1 MEKLSKTVLVMI
13 ALGMAVAPAQSRVV
27 HIAGTAGY
35 LSEWEFNGE
44 VTEGASPGGGELSGP
59 LTFKHVGICSVNGPQ
74 EKPGEIKFRI
84 SRSGTSSKIDAT
96 ISFDGARC
104 AYSGAFSGNSS
115 GYMDCSDT
123 GGVPLSI
130 SIK

>member
-1 MEKLSKTVLVMI
+1 MQNLSKAVLVTM
-13 ALGMAVAPAQSRVV
+13 ALGVAGAPAHARVL
-27 HIAGTAGY
+27 HIAGSAGY

-44 VTEGASPGGGELSGP
+44 VAETISAGSGELSGP

-104 AYSGAFSGNSS
+104 AYSGPFTGSSS

>member
-1 MEKLSKTVLVMI
+1 VHKLSKPVLVMI
-13 ALGMAVAPAQSRVV
+13 ALGMTGAPAQSRVV

-44 VTEGASPGGGELSGP
+44 VTEGTSSGGSELSGP

-74 EKPGEIKFRI
+74 EKRGEIKFRI

-104 AYSGAFSGNSS
+104 AYSGPFTGSAS